1 MRNGELGGSWN
12 GGGWEAEGRWRRCGV
27 EVEGVWGA
35 GWMGA
40 DCEWRESGWEAEG
53 VWIADAPKG
62 FSDFIAGRVCVHR
75 KLFVILPPFY
85 GTTQ

>member
-1 MRNGELGGSWN
+1 MGS
-12 GGGWEAEGRWRRCGV
+12 GLDGCGLC
-27 EVEGVWGA
+27 VEGE
-35 GWMGA
+35 WMG
-40 DCEWRESGWEAEG
+40 SGWEAEG